1 MGPRGRGVL
10 GRLVGGARPATPPA
24 HVAPR
29 ACGERGRGGNPGGA
43 RVAAAPAGARRRGEP
58 GDARAGGPVRRRQR
72 RRHRRGGR
80 RAARRAARRTLARGA
95 AAGRHPRLA
104 ARARG
109 GTAAARAP
117 VTPKVAGLAAQVADQ
132 IAAGEVVGRPASE
145 VKELVENALDAGA
158 RTIRVGIENGGKT
171 LIRVSDDGEGMSRE
185 DAELALARHAT
196 SKIRGAA
203 DLIGVGTF
211 GFRGEALPAIA
222 SVSRFELETS
232 PDGRSATRVRV
243 VGGKGMAVEDAVRQR
258 GTTVTVRALFF
269 NTPARR
275 KFLRAQQTEARAVV
289 EALTVLALARPDVAF
304 ALESDDRA
312 LLDVGPA
319 ARPID
324 RVHELWGRELADT
337 LLPIGHREGP
347 LEVQGFAQRPAQ
359 AKPAGRK
366 GYVFVRGRP
375 IRDPFILRAAESG
388 YRSTIAPGDRPTLIL
403 FLDLPGDAVDVN
415 VHPTKLEVRF
425 RDKFFV
431 ERVVEEAVREALAP
445 LTAAVPL
452 GVGGDT
458 AGVGFQMPG
467 VGGFS
472 STLEIFPGESVTPD
486 TRHLIP
492 PLLQVFDTY
501 ILFQTDTAVAIVDQH
516 SAHERVLYETVMRQL
531 SGDAAPA
538 QRLLLPLTL
547 DFSAAELEAVDAH
560 GELLRRVG
568 YEIEPF
574 SGRSVVVHTAPNP
587 HPRFDATRCLQELV
601 ADLAGG
607 RFGGLANR
615 LERFAAT
622 FACRAA
628 IKAGQRLEQD
638 EMRELVVRVLG
649 ATLPAHD
656 VHGRPT
662 IVQLPKDELERRF
675 GRA

>member
-1 MGPRGRGVL
+1 VSVRIAVL
-10 GRLVGGARPATPPA
+10 PP
-24 HVAPR
+24 
-29 ACGERGRGGNPGGA
+29 
-43 RVAAAPAGARRRGEP
+43 
-58 GDARAGGPVRRRQR
+58 
-72 RRHRRGGR
+72 
-80 RAARRAARRTLARGA
+80 
-95 AAGRHPRLA
+95 
-104 ARARG
+104 
-109 GTAAARAP
+109 
-117 VTPKVAGLAAQVADQ
+117 QVADQ
-132 IAAGEVVGRPASE
+132 IAAGEVVERPASV

-158 RTIRVGIENGGKT
+158 RSVRVVIETGGKT
-171 LIRVSDDGEGMSRE
+171 LIRVSDDGEGMSRP

-196 SKIRGAA
+196 SKIHVAA

-232 PDGRSATRVRV
+232 PDGRTGTRICV
-243 VGGKGMAVEDAVRQR
+243 VGGKVDAVEDAVRQR
-258 GTTVTVRALFF
+258 GTTVVVRGLFF

-275 KFLRAQQTEARAVV
+275 KFLRAQASETRAAAEAVT
-289 EALTVLALARPDVAF
+289 LLALIRPDVAF
-304 ALESDDRA
+304 SLTSDDRV

-324 RVHELWGRELADT
+324 RVHALWGRQLADT
-337 LLPIGHREGP
+337 LLPVKHREGP
-347 LEVQGFAQRPAQ
+347 LEVSGFAQRPAQ

-375 IRDPFILRAAESG
+375 IRDPFIVRAAEAG
-388 YRSTIAPGDRPTLIL
+388 YRSTIAPGDRPSVFL
-403 FLDLPGDAVDVN
+403 FLDLPGDVVDVN

-431 ERVVEEAVREALAP
+431 ERVVEESVRRALAP
-445 LTAAVPL
+445 LEAAVPL
-452 GVGGDT
+452 GAVS
-458 AGVGFQMPG
+458 G
-467 VGGFS
+467 VGGEKGGVGDFGPALELFS
-472 STLEIFPGESVTPD
+472 RGSLTPD
-486 TRHLIP
+486 TRHPTP

-501 ILFQTDTAVAIVDQH
+501 LLFQSDSGVAIVDQH
-516 SAHERVLYETVMRQL
+516 SAHERVLYEGVMRQL
-531 SGDAAPA
+531 TGDGATA

-547 DFSAAELEAVDAH
+547 EFTAPELEAIDQH
-560 GELLRRVG
+560 RELLQRVG
-568 YEIEPF
+568 YEVEGF
-574 SGRSVVVHTAPNP
+574 SGRTVVVHTAPNP

-607 RFGGLANR
+607 RFGGWANR

-628 IKAGQRLEQD
+628 IKAGQRLDLE
-638 EMRELVVRVLG
+638 EARELVTLLLS

-662 IVQLPKDELERRF
+662 IVQLPKEELERRF